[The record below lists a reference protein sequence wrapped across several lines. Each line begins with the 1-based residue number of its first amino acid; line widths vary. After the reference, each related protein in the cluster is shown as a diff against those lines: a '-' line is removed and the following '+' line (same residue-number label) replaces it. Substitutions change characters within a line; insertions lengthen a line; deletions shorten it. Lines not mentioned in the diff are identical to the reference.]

1 MKFSKIAC
9 VALLSASIST
19 VALAE
24 SKLDALNKAKADDAT
39 RTAGYNK
46 ILKAVNEL
54 KTIGYENL
62 KNWNGDKE
70 GVGTNQLSAEL
81 NTRIY
86 NALNIIKEAKEDI
99 KNTKKELKI
108 TKDSST
114 LKITQQGEIK
124 I

>member
-1 MKFSKIAC
+1 KFSKIAC